1 MTPRDKEIAQ
11 RTADKV
17 SAKLQDLYDSCAE
30 EEKQVLETIL
40 ASVAEPVEADA
51 VLTGRQVSLEV
62 TGIRHEPARHG
73 PREFA
78 SRCRTSPG
86 ASSSSADA
94 NGT

>member
-11 RTADKV
+11 RTADQV

-51 VLTGRQVSLEV
+51 VPAGRQVSLEV
-62 TGIRHEPARHG
+62 TGIRRRAGTARATRIRIPLPDVPKG
-73 PREFA
+73 IIII
-78 SRCRTSPG
+78 C
-86 ASSSSADA
+86 
-94 NGT
+94 